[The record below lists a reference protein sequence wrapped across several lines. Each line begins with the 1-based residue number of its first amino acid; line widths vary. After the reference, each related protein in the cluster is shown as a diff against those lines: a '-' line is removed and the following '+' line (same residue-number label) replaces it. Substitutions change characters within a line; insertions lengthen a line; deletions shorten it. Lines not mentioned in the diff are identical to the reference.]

1 MYSDSDD
8 LYGESAKQ
16 NHLNRISELL
26 PLFNQNQSKVVENS
40 RLLFDYFPRLIFR
53 LVETSR
59 NQPKARKIGTGRLL
73 VVALDWFRL
82 LSTTCATLL
91 CGVPVK
97 YDHQRSVSL
106 ETFPGIPVK
115 YDHQRNVSNSLH
127 SSAPRCLSRRFL
139 IDPQT
144 NVRSKLIGSAP
155 PHGRN
160 IDPQTNAR
168 STQIRSI
175 FFLLLRDANKI
186 YFSNPQIKPF
196 APGSESIQ

>member
-40 RLLFDYFPRLIFR
+40 RLLSPADFS
-53 LVETSR
+53 TGR
-59 NQPKARKIGTGRLL
+59 NQPKARKIATGRLL

-175 FFLLLRDANKI
+175 FFLLLRDANNF